1 MFKNPF
7 ENPMQKREGQTGGD
21 EQTLREKVTEAR
33 KEQSRMTPEER
44 EAERLDYMEEL
55 KHGKKITLTP
65 EEQKAR
71 KEREERANRLKE
83 SRE

>member
-1 MFKNPF
+1 
-7 ENPMQKREGQTGGD
+7 MQKQEGQTGGD

-33 KEQSRMTPEER
+33 KEQARMMPEGR
-44 EAERLDYMEEL
+44 KSERLGYMEEL
-55 KHGKKITLTP
+55 KHGKKIALTP

-71 KEREERANRLKE
+71 KEREERTRRLKE